1 MSPAVGLLLGLAA
14 PRFAV
19 AQATPAAPAGSK
31 VERVVG
37 KEYTYVEQM
46 PQLPGGGGNAA
57 IVEALQRQVHYPA
70 AALRQQLQG
79 RVFVSFLVTESGE
92 VRNGKIV
99 KGIGEGCDEEV
110 LAAVQLLPR
119 FIPGTQQGRPVAVSF
134 TVPVTFK
141 IQDAKSAAADTLTH
155 IYQLVDQM
163 SRLPS
168 GDGGRPIAQAIQRAL
183 VMPAGVANDSLLRKV
198 FVSFIVGPSGVI
210 RDVKVV
216 RGLNAGC
223 NAAALAAVRQLPRFV
238 GAS

>member
-1 MSPAVGLLLGLAA
+1 
-14 PRFAV
+14 
-19 AQATPAAPAGSK
+19 
-31 VERVVG
+31 
-37 KEYTYVEQM
+37 M
-46 PQLPGGGGNAA
+46 PQLPGGGGNRA

-99 KGIGEGCDEEV
+99 KGIGGGCDEEV
-110 LAAVQLLPR
+110 LAAVRLLPR
-119 FIPGTQQGRPVAVSF
+119 FIPGIQQGRPVAVSF
-134 TVPVTFK
+134 TVPVTFN
-141 IQDAKSAAADTLTH
+141 IQDTKSAGADTLAR
-155 IYQLVDQM
+155 IYQLVDLM
-163 SRLPS
+163 PRLPS
-168 GDGGRPIAQAIQRAL
+168 GEGSRPIAQAIQRVL
-183 VMPAGVANDSLLRKV
+183 VMPAEVANDSLLRKV

-238 GAS
+238 GGKLNGVPASVSMTVPVLFGRLPQKP